1 MGKIYTALGLMSG
14 TSMDGVD
21 ASIIQTDG
29 KSEYKAILDKY
40 FKYPKNIYKNL
51 TTLRD
56 KIKSSKDLKK
66 HQKQVKSVEK
76 EITIF
81 HAKAVNEVLKK
92 TKVNVD
98 FIGFHGQTIFHDAEE
113 KITKQLGD
121 GKLLSKLTK
130 KKVVYDFRQNDLKN
144 GGEGAPIAP
153 VFHSLLV
160 KQNKISTPVCILNI
174 GGIANITYVRT
185 SNDLNLLKSK
195 DIGPGNCLIDEWV
208 RKNKKGNY
216 DKNGR
221 LARKGKAEEEIN
233 KIVQG
238 VIQAGLTG
246 TIKNILLGYPNKQ
259 TKDIKNFSIFLHF
272 VENLGLSVED
282 GAATL
287 TEATAKIISLGLK
300 SLYSD
305 HEGIDFK
312 ILVCGG
318 GRKNKFLMK
327 RIKELSDL
335 HDVWG
340 LKIFQPIDDYGIDGD
355 FIESQA
361 FAYLAIRSFLGL
373 PITFP
378 STTGCKEPC
387 TGGVMVKD
395 Y

>member
-29 KSEYKAILDKY
+29 KSNYKPILDKY
-40 FKYPKNIYKNL
+40 FEYPKSIYKNL

-185 SNDLNLLKSK
+185 SNDLNLLESK
-195 DIGPGNCLIDEWV
+195 DIGPGNCMIDEWV

-216 DKNGR
+216 DANGS
-221 LARKGKAEEEIN
+221 LARKGKVDEIIN
-233 KIVQG
+233 KFIKENANM
-238 VIQAGLTG
+238 ITG
-246 TIKNILLGYPNKQ
+246 INNMFVGTNFTFAPKR
-259 TKDIKNFSIFLHF
+259 TKDIKLYSEFLSI
-272 VENLGLSVED
+272 VEDLDIED

-287 TEATAKIISLGLK
+287 TEITAKLIAVPLQL
-300 SLYSD
+300 LYGE
-305 HEGIDFK
+305 HPGVDFK

-318 GRKNKFLMK
+318 GRKNKLLME
-327 RIKELSDL
+327 RIKELSE
-335 HDVWG
+335 
-340 LKIFQPIDDYGIDGD
+340 KNIQPIDDHGIDGD

-387 TGGVMVKD
+387 TGGVMIKNF
-395 Y
+395 